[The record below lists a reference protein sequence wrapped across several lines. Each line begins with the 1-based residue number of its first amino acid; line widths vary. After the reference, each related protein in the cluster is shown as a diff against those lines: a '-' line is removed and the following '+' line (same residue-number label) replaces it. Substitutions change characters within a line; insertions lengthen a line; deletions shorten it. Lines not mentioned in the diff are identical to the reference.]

1 MNDFLPVRKAA
12 AIAGGVRALAKELQ
26 VSPSV
31 VTEWAKKTTPVPIK
45 RCVQL
50 EKYTK
55 GVVTRKELRP
65 DDWYEI
71 WPELE

>member
-1 MNDFLPVRKAA
+1 MNDFQPILKAI

-31 VTEWAKKTTPVPIK
+31 VTEWAKRSTPVSIK

-55 GVVTRKELRP
+55 GAVTRKELRP
-65 DDWYEI
+65 NDWHEI
-71 WPELE
+71 WPELC